1 MHYLVNIDGTDLWYL
16 HTSLRQAKVR
26 ITKAGNKW
34 VTGQGWINTSVPG
47 TIYTIEEGPN
57 LGNTKKCLYLK
68 PVDVNAPKPTAAQKK
83 KIKAA
88 EEKDEVEFWETKKQE
103 SLQAL
108 LDLPSL
114 LDSFHLPGRE

>member
-16 HTSLRQAKVR
+16 HTNLGQAKAR
-26 ITKAGNKW
+26 ITRAGNKW
-34 VTGQGWINTSVPG
+34 VIGQGYTNTSIPG
-47 TIYTIEEGPN
+47 TIYTIEPSGIPHGFH
-57 LGNTKKCLYLK
+57 LV
-68 PVDVNAPKPTAAQKK
+68 PVDLTVPTLTAAQKK